1 VKLNILAEAEQEIE
15 SARRYLNEQS
25 AGRGGRFLND
35 LESTLEKVLDQPLRF
50 GKLETLPDSPY
61 RRALLKH
68 FRYAVVFEVLMMK
81 FWWWPSLIRA
91 VSRTTGSDDVAE
103 SNYSG

>member
-1 VKLNILAEAEQEIE
+1 MKLRVVVEAEDEIE

-25 AGRGGRFLND
+25 SGLGGRFLND
-35 LESTLEKVLDQPLRF
+35 LESALAKIADQPLRF

-68 FRYAVVFEVLMMK
+68 FRYAVVFEVL
-81 FWWWPSLIRA
+81 PDEILVVAIA
-91 VSRTTGSDDVAE
+91 HTSRE
-103 SNYSG
+103 PNYWLGRRC